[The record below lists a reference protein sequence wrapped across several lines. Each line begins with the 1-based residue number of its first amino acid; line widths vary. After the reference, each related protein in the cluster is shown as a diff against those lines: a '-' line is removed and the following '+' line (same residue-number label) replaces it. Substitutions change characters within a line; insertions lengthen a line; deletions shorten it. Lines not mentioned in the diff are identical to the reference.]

1 MAALCSTLVFA
12 AGAQTA
18 TDMLALKG
26 LAPVS
31 ALATT
36 DAGKAALKA
45 NLAVTGGIQRGTIHQ
60 PTLYSFA
67 EQQQQSMRDA
77 ISSLPKLADLSEGL
91 GSKLSAAY
99 IASAQDKNQD
109 ANALPQKVTDLLAY
123 STATS
128 GRNSNSGKYF
138 FANVTTNGTKPA
150 SDEAAKILKDI
161 HGTPDVFGRAYN
173 KPAGGP
179 GAGKYGNARPFQ
191 TEPSVLRITGTD
203 ASGKPVDNAMY
214 NSGPLMDLTNSPSY
228 PSGHTTYGYT
238 GSLLLA
244 LLVPQRYQQMVA
256 RGAEFG
262 NDRIIIGA
270 HYAMDVLGGRT
281 LALYDM
287 AHLLANDPAYMGQAI
302 KGAPPITD
310 FRAEVV
316 QARTE
321 LAKVLAAGC
330 VKALDAC
337 AQDDSSR
344 FHDAAA
350 NKAFYDVTQTCY
362 LGVVFGENAHKKE
375 DVSKLAPEAG
385 YLLTVAFPSLTLKQA
400 DKILTETEGPGG
412 GFLDNGSGFGVYSRI
427 DLYAA
432 AGRAKQLS
440 GM

>member
-1 MAALCSTLVFA
+1 MASLCSSVFFV

-18 TDMLALKG
+18 TDLAAFKG

-31 ALATT
+31 ALSTT
-36 DAGKAALKA
+36 DAGNAALKA
-45 NLAVTGGIQRGTIHQ
+45 NLAVTGGIQRGTLHQ
-60 PTLYSFA
+60 PTLYPLA

-91 GSKLSAAY
+91 GSRLSAVY
-99 IASAQDKNQD
+99 IASATDKSQD
-109 ANALPQKVTDLLAY
+109 ANSLPQKVTDLLAY
-123 STATS
+123 SASTS
-128 GRNSNSGKYF
+128 GRNSNAGKYF
-138 FANVTTNGTKPA
+138 FANGTTNGTKPV
-150 SDEAAKILKDI
+150 SDEAMQIFKDI
-161 HGTPDVFGRAYN
+161 HGTPDPFGRAYN
-173 KPAGGP
+173 KPAGG
-179 GAGKYGNARPFQ
+179 ADSDKYGDARPFQ

-214 NSGPLMDLTNSPSY
+214 NDGPLMDLTNSPSY

-244 LLVPQRYQQMVA
+244 LMVPQRYQQMVA

-270 HYAMDVLGGRT
+270 HYAMDVLGGRA

-287 AHLLANDPAYMGQAI
+287 AHLLANDPAYMGQTI

-310 FRAEVV
+310 FRAEVIE
-316 QARTE
+316 ARAE
-321 LAKVLAAGC
+321 LTKVLEAGC
-330 VKALDAC
+330 GKPVAAC
-337 AQDDSSR
+337 AQEDSSR

-350 NKAFYDVTQTCY
+350 NKAFYDATQTY
-362 LGVVFGENAHKKE
+362 DLGVVFAKNAKKKE
-375 DVSKLAPEAG
+375 DVGKLAPEAG

-400 DKILTETEGPGG
+400 DKILTDTEGPGG

-432 AGRAKQLS
+432 AGRAKQLA